1 MIDIN
6 LLPMA
11 RRHANDRRHAL
22 RRWIVWGGLWCVVL
36 GAGQAIA
43 VSSGAVVELT
53 PVEREI
59 ERLVEERERLE
70 GEIASLQESI
80 ERGSKSLSAARAVVD
95 HPDWSALMARVVMLR
110 TEGLAFRRWN
120 LSPGAHGS
128 LILRLEG
135 KVPTLGGLTDFA
147 LRLEELKVFRKVTIV
162 TATAATEAVEGEAE
176 RSIVFSIDT
185 ELLAPVPPKAG
196 DAKGGPT

>member
-6 LLPMA
+6 LLPKA
-11 RRHANDRRHAL
+11 RRHANDRRRTL
-22 RRWIVWGGLWCVVL
+22 RRWIIWGGLWCVVL

-59 ERLVEERERLE
+59 ARLVEERERLD
-70 GEIASLQESI
+70 GEIATLHQSI
-80 ERGSKSLSAARAVVD
+80 ERGSKSLAAARAVVD

-120 LSPGAHGS
+120 LAPGANGS

-135 KVPTLGGLTDFA
+135 NVPTLGGLTDFA

-162 TATAATEAVEGEAE
+162 TATAATGAVEGDEA
-176 RSIVFSIDT
+176 RSIGFAIDA
-185 ELLAPVPPKAG
+185 ELLSPVVPKAADANGG
-196 DAKGGPT
+196 DP